1 MNLTNKKFILIDS
14 DDEFSKIYK
23 STWTYIQSL
32 LYLLWEDPYIV
43 YLILA
48 HANINDVKNNLA
60 PFIANNFY
68 QNILSSYYF
77 EDNLMFIIS
86 LLLKDEINKLNTEN
100 EPEKFL
106 ENTPCGFL
114 LEQLCDKNDIQSF
127 CKLNIINIVENLE
140 WTFSSKII
148 CFDIDLAQ
156 EYLKKNMDL
165 TKKNRISRKS
175 FNQNIYKKI
184 GKKDE
189 SFISIQQLR
198 KSINFQFQPDT
209 TSIEKKDEEVVKLF
223 NIKYVS
229 DLTFKILEDKIKS
242 FENQGNDNMKEYIE
256 YQIEEN
262 KNNSKI
268 DKLNNY
274 ASISNNLLIDNIYA
288 SDFPDDLY
296 FLYANNFL
304 KTIES
309 INSLFKNLIE
319 NSYLIPYSIKCIC
332 KIISNLITKKFP
344 NIKKHQ
350 KIAFLCRFFFNKLLL
365 PLFEN
370 PAYGAMINELIITG
384 ETINNLKAI
393 SNIISKLCT
402 GKFFQQ
408 KEKNGNYIPFNTYFI
423 EAMPNLFLFFDNIS
437 EFNLPTFLEELIDNK
452 LSKDFR
458 PSYFVDHPDEIFLH
472 RSILFCFDDLSA
484 IINNMN
490 NNKKIL
496 FESCK
501 TKYLE
506 TTFNKIIQK
515 NNIKILEE
523 IKHNKIYEEKIVE
536 TNKKKGQKKVE
547 KGKEIQNYFLI
558 TNLLINEKNLNIFD
572 IQSKENYFKLK
583 ELKQI
588 ETKEDIDKNNI
599 IKIKNSICAIL
610 YNYLTINNLDAQK
623 DKMTDI
629 INIFKEIKK
638 YIKLSNFLIDGNVP
652 CEWYIN
658 LFFEYIN
665 KIPKYLTDNN
675 YELLFN
681 EIKQEISNSIKS
693 LNFDILTKFLDK
705 IKFARRERYLC
716 EQAEKRLK
724 NVHSNKK
731 VQNIID
737 NVQIPCELYFC
748 YNEKEKVLNINEI
761 KEIEESLSFLNY
773 MTFKEKKKGTK
784 TVNTIKILMKN
795 FPNLILRTCSLND
808 NINIFKVLKE
818 LKVPIIIEK
827 YLNIIK
833 NKIYSLK
840 LFSSEEEYNSICN
853 KIYDFVTEKLYDKL
867 FPLVPSDN
875 DIIIYNNCLKLNW
888 TEPKHYIKGKT
899 NFVLDTFLPDIL
911 NDFKQIHKQ
920 KSPRKKILY
929 MRHIFNCIKN
939 IGKLNGED
947 DDNFGLDEQISILTY
962 SFIKAQPIYIET
974 NCNYMELFVEK
985 NGENDNFLTQL
996 KVMCNFAKEINY
1008 TKLNGVSKAEFEK
1021 KTKENEEK
1029 EKEMKYNMALSF
1041 KNFFNEIK

>member
-1 MNLTNKKFILIDS
+1 MNLTNKKFELIES
-14 DDEFSKIYK
+14 EDEFSKIFK
-23 STWTYIQSL
+23 STWTYIKSL
-32 LYLLWEDPYIV
+32 LYLLWEDPYVI
-43 YLILA
+43 YLLLSN
-48 HANINDVKNNLA
+48 ANINDVKNNLA

-77 EDNLMFIIS
+77 EDNLMFVIS
-86 LLLKDEINKLNTEN
+86 LLLKDEINKLNKED

-114 LEQLCDKNDIQSF
+114 LEQLCDKNDILSF
-127 CKLNIINIVENLE
+127 CKINILNIVENLE
-140 WTFSSKII
+140 WTFSSKRI
-148 CFDIDLAQ
+148 CFDIGLSQD
-156 EYLKKNMDL
+156 YLKRTMTFTKNDSF
-165 TKKNRISRKS
+165 NRRKT

-184 GKKDE
+184 GMQE
-189 SFISIQQLR
+189 ENFISIQELR
-198 KSINFQFQPDT
+198 KSINFKFLPDT
-209 TSIEKKDEEVVKLF
+209 LKEKKNEEIVKLF
-223 NIKYVS
+223 NMQYAP
-229 DLTFKILEDKIKS
+229 DLTFKILEEKINS
-242 FENQGNDNMKEYIE
+242 FEEKNNDSMKEYIK

-262 KNNSKI
+262 KNISNA
-268 DKLNNY
+268 DKQSNNDCFC
-274 ASISNNLLIDNIYA
+274 NNLLIDNIYT
-288 SDFPDDLY
+288 SDISDELY
-296 FLYANNFL
+296 FSYANNFL

-370 PAYGAMINELIITG
+370 PAYGALINELIITG

-402 GKFFQQ
+402 GKFYNQND
-408 KEKNGNYIPFNTYFI
+408 KNGNYTPFNTFFI
-423 EAMPNLFLFFDNIS
+423 EAMPNLFKFFEDIS
-437 EFNLPTFLEELIDNK
+437 EMNLPTFLEELIDNK
-452 LSKDFR
+452 LSEDFR

-472 RSILFCFDDLSA
+472 RSILFCFDDLNA
-484 IINNMN
+484 IINNMYN
-490 NNKKIL
+490 SKKIL
-496 FESCK
+496 FERCK

-515 NNIKILEE
+515 NSIKILEV
-523 IKHNKIYEEKIVE
+523 IKHSKIHEEIIVE
-536 TNKKKGQKKVE
+536 AKDKKGQKIIK
-547 KGKEIQNYFLI
+547 KGKEIQKYFLI

-572 IQSKENYFKLK
+572 LQSKENFFKIK

-588 ETKEDIDKNNI
+588 ETNEDIEKNNI

-610 YNYLTINNLDAQK
+610 YNYLSINNLDAQK
-623 DKMTDI
+623 DKMTGI
-629 INIFKEIKK
+629 INIFNEIKK
-638 YIKLSNFLIDGNVP
+638 YIKLSNFIIDGSVP

-665 KIPKYLTDNN
+665 KIPKNLANN
-675 YELLFN
+675 NFELLFN
-681 EIKQEISNSIKS
+681 EIKQDINNSIKS

-705 IKFARRERYLC
+705 IKFARRERFLY
-716 EQAEKRLK
+716 EQSEKRLK
-724 NVHSNKK
+724 NVHYNKK
-731 VQNIID
+731 AQNIID

-761 KEIEESLSFLNY
+761 QDIEESLSFLNY
-773 MTFKEKKKGTK
+773 MAFKEKKKGIKTVKTIKSFTK
-784 TVNTIKILMKN
+784 T
-795 FPNLILRTCSLND
+795 FPNIIIRICSIYD
-808 NINIFKVLKE
+808 NINILNVLKE
-818 LKVPIIIEK
+818 LKVPRVIEN
-827 YLNIIK
+827 YLKIIK
-833 NKIYSLK
+833 KKMHSLK
-840 LFSSEEEYNSICN
+840 LFSSEEEYNNIYN
-853 KIYDFVTEKLYDKL
+853 KIYDFVTEKLYEKIY
-867 FPLVPSDN
+867 PVIPSDN
-875 DIIIYNNCLKLNW
+875 DITIYNNCCKLNW

-911 NDFKQIHKQ
+911 NDFKQIHRQ

-962 SFIKAQPIYIET
+962 SFIKAQPVFIET

-985 NGENDNFLTQL
+985 NGENDSFLTQL
-996 KVMCNFAKEINY
+996 KVMCNFVRKINY
-1008 TKLNGVSKAEFEK
+1008 ANLNGVTQEEFEG
-1021 KTKENEEK
+1021 KTKEFEEK
-1029 EKEMKYNMALSF
+1029 EMNINTAITF
-1041 KNFFNEIK
+1041 QNFFNEIK